1 MARCSSC
8 QNDLMSVI
16 TATLDPERP
25 QRVFATVFL
34 CFLTAAIEGID
45 LQSMGIAA
53 PSLGPEFGLSR
64 TELGMAV
71 AASPLG
77 LFFGAF
83 IGGRIADVW
92 GRRVALLLATVVFG
106 AFQLGTAWTTGF
118 WSLTVLRVLCGVGLG
133 GAMPNLIALT
143 AEASGGRNNILNVV
157 ITIAGMPVGG
167 TVASLIGFLAGPHG
181 DWRLVFYVGGIAP
194 LVLAPI
200 LAVALPES
208 QLFQAAKAAR
218 SGAPEPVSRV
228 LFGGGRRSATLLLW
242 VAYFFTA
249 FMTYLLLNWLPVLMG
264 ARGFTKT
271 QALLI
276 QILFN
281 IGAAGGSVLLG
292 LWMQRRPNRMLL
304 FVCYAGL
311 ALSLLMIAQVGEE
324 LALAAAAAA
333 LVGAFLLGAQ
343 YILYGIAPDYYEIA
357 IRGTGTGAAVA
368 AGRLGSVAGPY
379 LAGWLLGAGAS
390 DAHVL
395 EAMLPV
401 TAVAAAAGVGLM
413 FTRRLRPK

>member
-1 MARCSSC
+1 
-8 QNDLMSVI
+8 MSV
-16 TATLDPERP
+16 TVTLDPERT
-25 QRVFATVFL
+25 QRVFATVCL

-45 LQSMGIAA
+45 LQSMGVAA
-53 PSLGPEFGLSR
+53 PALAPQFGLTR
-64 TELGMAV
+64 EQLGVAV

-92 GRRVALLLATVVFG
+92 GRKVALLLATLVFG

-118 WSLTVLRVLCGVGLG
+118 WSLVALRVLCGLGLG

-143 AEASGGRNNILNVV
+143 SEASGGRNNILNVV

-181 DWRLVFYVGGIAP
+181 DWRIVFYVGGIAP
-194 LVLAPI
+194 LALAPVLAWG
-200 LAVALPES
+200 LPES
-208 QLFQAAKAAR
+208 QQFQAAKAL
-218 SGAPEPVSRV
+218 GAGTRAPVAQV
-228 LFGGGRRSATLLLW
+228 LFGGGRTSATLLLW

-249 FMTYLLLNWLPVLMG
+249 FMTYLLLNWLPLLMG
-264 ARGFTKT
+264 ARGFSKT
-271 QALLI
+271 DALII

-281 IGAAGGSVLLG
+281 VGAAGGSTLLG
-292 LWMQRRPNRMLL
+292 LWMQRKPNRLLL

-311 ALSLLMIAQVGEE
+311 GTALVMISQIGAD
-324 LALAAAAAA
+324 LTLAAAAAA

-343 YILYGIAPDYYEIA
+343 YILYGLAPDYYGIA

-368 AGRLGSVAGPY
+368 AGRLGSIVGPY
-379 LAGWLLGAGAS
+379 LGGWLLGNGAS

-401 TAVAAAAGVGLM
+401 TAIAALAGVGLM
-413 FTRRLRPK
+413 FFTRPASQ